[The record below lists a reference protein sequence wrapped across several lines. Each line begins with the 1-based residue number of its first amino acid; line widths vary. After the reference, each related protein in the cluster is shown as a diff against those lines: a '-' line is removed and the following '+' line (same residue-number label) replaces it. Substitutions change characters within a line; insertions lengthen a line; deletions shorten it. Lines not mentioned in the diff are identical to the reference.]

1 VNQEP
6 ATRPAPAPSTW
17 RAWCQLIVLSVRRQA
32 RAHVLLWMAL
42 GLLACSAFMVVMNTR
57 SNRWGIWYW
66 RSPPRVGPQYSEY
79 LTWLKKASLNCA
91 WSPEARSL
99 QDAFIGSCA
108 AVVRRSGF
116 YVFSNWVVFSVFV
129 TFLLPI
135 WSLSFAVEGLGRERE
150 EGNLIWLLTRPLS
163 RPAIYLAKYLSILPW
178 ALGLNLGGFA
188 LLCLLAGEPGGIA
201 LRLYWPAV
209 VWATLAFCA
218 LFHLFAVCMRRA
230 AIVALLYAFFLE
242 TTLGNMPGYWKR
254 LSISFYARCLM
265 FDSAAGTGVVP
276 LRPEIYLPV
285 SGAAAWYTLVG
296 LTLLLLAAGT
306 IVFARREYLDAA

>member
-1 VNQEP
+1 M
-6 ATRPAPAPSTW
+6 
-17 RAWCQLIVLSVRRQA
+17 
-32 RAHVLLWMAL
+32 LWIAL
-42 GLLACSAFMVVMNTR
+42 GLLACSAFVVVMNTR
-57 SNRWGIWYW
+57 AERWGIALW

-79 LTWLKKASLNCA
+79 LAWVKKARMNGA
-91 WSPEARSL
+91 WSAEAQSL
-99 QDAFIGSCA
+99 LDVFVGSCA

-116 YVFSNWVVFSVFV
+116 YVFSNWVIFSVFV
-129 TFLLPI
+129 TFLLPL

-150 EGNLIWLLTRPLS
+150 AGNLIWLLTRPLS
-163 RPAIYLAKYLSILPW
+163 RPAIYLAKYLAILPW

-188 LLCLLAGEPGGIA
+188 LLCLLAGEPGHIA

-254 LSISFYARCLM
+254 LSISFYTRCLM
-265 FDSAAGTGVVP
+265 FDRAAGTGVMPV
-276 LRPEIYLPV
+276 RPEIYLPV
-285 SGAAAWYTLVG
+285 SGATAWYTLVG
-296 LTLLLLAAGT
+296 LTLALLGLGML
-306 IVFARREYLDAA
+306 VFARREYLDAA